1 MLSFVASAAQVP
13 CLRHRLEYDRL
24 HDSQSPARAAIW
36 SAAALSPRSPC
47 SLSQGRLQA
56 SWHGKPLATTFEA
69 GVRAWRRRRARL
81 GERCCTVAE
90 APKPRLS
97 VLPSSPLPAPRVF
110 TEESF
115 GAHEFGYD
123 SLDFLRAKVGL
134 TSHELYAIVRRVPAV
149 LSLNASACIEPLIVL
164 LLANDVP
171 LASIRSG
178 FRRFPRVLFCD
189 AATIASRIAWLRSR
203 GVDLPKLW
211 RQCPQTLTLSEENL
225 ERKWAAL
232 SREIGAD
239 GARRVF
245 EETIAPTLSVE
256 NLLGKLDEVQGAL
269 GVPRRELAALAAR
282 MPGLLEADV
291 PARAG
296 ASFEY
301 LGSLGLSRA
310 EAAAVL
316 RAVPRLLVSDI
327 DACYSPAVSFLLSTG
342 FSPSDV
348 ALLIRRRPTLHRFSV
363 TKYYSPLVMFLS
375 RQGIHG
381 PALVRVLRLA
391 PELLGHSIESL
402 RPKFEFL
409 YAQHYSARDI
419 ISYPTALKCSL
430 ERRIRPRLL
439 FLAGRGLRAPLCRA
453 LTLRDER
460 FAAEVARCR
469 PEEWA
474 AFLGRHAGGPAGTR
488 GQDG

>member
-1 MLSFVASAAQVP
+1 MQT
-13 CLRHRLEYDRL
+13 
-24 HDSQSPARAAIW
+24 
-36 SAAALSPRSPC
+36 
-47 SLSQGRLQA
+47 
-56 SWHGKPLATTFEA
+56 SWHGKPLATTYEA
-69 GVRAWRRRRARL
+69 GARAWRRRRARL
-81 GERCCTVAE
+81 SERCGTVAE
-90 APKPRLS
+90 APKPRVS

-123 SLDFLRAKVGL
+123 SLDFSPRQG
-134 TSHELYAIVRRVPAV
+134 S
-149 LSLNASACIEPLIVL
+149 S
-164 LLANDVP
+164 
-171 LASIRSG
+171 SIRA
-178 FRRFPRVLFCD
+178 RPVPPRP
-189 AATIASRIAWLRSR
+189 AAQLSRA
-203 GVDLPKLW
+203 GAQLW

-239 GARRVF
+239 GASRVF

-269 GVPRRELAALAAR
+269 GAPRRELPALAARMPGLLEVQGALGAPRRELPALAAR

-296 ASFEY
+296 VSFEY

-310 EAAAVL
+310 EMSAGELSRHAWRPPCYGPCRASSSPTSTPATAPPCAPAPCAATPPL
-316 RAVPRLLVSDI
+316 KAVPQ
-327 DACYSPAVSFLLSTG
+327 VSFLLSTG
-342 FSPSDV
+342 FSPSDA

-381 PALVRVLRLA
+381 PALVRLLRLA
-391 PELLGHSIESL
+391 PELLGHFIESL
-402 RPKFEFL
+402 RPKFEFM
-409 YAQHYSARDI
+409 YAQHYSARDV
-419 ISYPTALKCSL
+419 ISYPTALKCSF

-439 FLAGRGLRAPLCRA
+439 FLAGRGLRAPLWQAAPLCRA
-453 LTLRDER
+453 LTLRDGR
-460 FAAEVARCR
+460 FAGEEARRR

-488 GQDG
+488 GQNG

>member
-1 MLSFVASAAQVP
+1 MVLEPRPNAASRRAP
-13 CLRHRLEYDRL
+13 R
-24 HDSQSPARAAIW
+24 RAASTPSTIGT
-36 SAAALSPRSPC
+36 SPRPRG
-47 SLSQGRLQA
+47 L
-56 SWHGKPLATTFEA
+56 LARPAVVSFDPRPVARTL
-69 GVRAWRRRRARL
+69 RRRPPNLRTGRRFQVIGCRGGPPPAHS
-81 GERCCTVAE
+81 GS
-90 APKPRLS
+90 PRHPLS
-97 VLPSSPLPAPRVF
+97 NA
-110 TEESF
+110 EESF
-115 GAHEFGYD
+115 GARGSGYD
-123 SLDFLRAKVGL
+123 SLDFLRAKGRPDV
-134 TSHELYAIVRRVPAV
+134 ARAVRDRAARAAV
-149 LSLNASACIEPLIVL
+149 LSLDASARIEPLIVL

-178 FRRFPRVLFCD
+178 FRCFPRVLFCD

-203 GVDLPKLW
+203 GLW
-211 RQCPQTLTLSEENL
+211 RQCTQTLTLSEENL

-239 GARRVF
+239 GARRGPAALPRFPPCPSQSKRRACRRVF

-301 LGSLGLSRA
+301 RGSLGLSRA

-316 RAVPRLLVSDI
+316 RAVPRFLVSDI
-327 DACYSPAVSFLLSTG
+327 DACYSPA
-342 FSPSDV
+342 DV

-363 TKYYSPLVMFLS
+363 TKYYSPLAMFLS
-375 RQGIHG
+375 QQGIHG

-409 YAQHYSARDI
+409 YAQHYSARVV

-460 FAAEVARCR
+460 FAGEVARCR
-469 PEEWA
+469 PKEWA
-474 AFLGRHAGGPAGTR
+474 AFLGRHAGGPDGTR